1 MSEFP
6 SKGGVGRAMGSHGR
20 KGQKKQKQSKPGPK
34 AKKVNT
40 KAEMKKKMDALN
52 DLQAR
57 QAERRAQD
65 DLVLGSRDKRGWRQ
79 KDGLLHSVINPNG
92 NTRTFEQNLVF
103 LTLFCSL
110 YEREAVKQPV

>member
-1 MSEFP
+1 MDFP
-6 SKGGVGRAMGSHGR
+6 AKGGVGRAMGSNGR
-20 KGQKKQKQSKPGPK
+20 KGEKKQKQSKPGPK
-34 AKKVNT
+34 AKKANWKAQAKK
-40 KAEMKKKMDALN
+40 KAEAMREIK
-52 DLQAR
+52 AR

-65 DLVLGSRDKRGWRQ
+65 DLVLGSRDNRGRRQ